1 MFETGQMF
9 RATFNPNIVGPTI
22 LEVVASVSR

>member
-22 LEVVASVSR
+22 LEVVASVCT